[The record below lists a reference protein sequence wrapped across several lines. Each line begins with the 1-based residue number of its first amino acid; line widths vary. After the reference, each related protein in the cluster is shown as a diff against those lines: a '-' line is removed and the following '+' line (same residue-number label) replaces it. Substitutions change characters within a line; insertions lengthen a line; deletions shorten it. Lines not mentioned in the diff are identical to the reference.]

1 LHPAFAEMSEEVR
14 VQLAEYAKGNLR
26 QWARVLEA
34 AGSMHLDPTTGID
47 ERAAKFVIRAITG
60 GVS

>member
-1 LHPAFAEMSEEVR
+1 MSEEVR

-60 GVS
+60 GMS